1 MYLFYQF
8 GYEVHDITIL
18 FTDQNVMIDLSSTV
32 NEILTSPKKTSPM
45 QSYILEAK
53 KKRDNAEFRISQ
65 TFLF

>member
-53 KKRDNAEFRISQ
+53 KKKR
-65 TFLF
+65 